1 MQRKCIFLQIMETKN
16 GKFQKQIYLLNHINA
31 NELTGRIIPSGMY
44 RPSAD
49 FYY

>member
-1 MQRKCIFLQIMETKN
+1 MRWALVLVNSLRN
-16 GKFQKQIYLLNHINA
+16 GKFQKQIYLLNDINA
-31 NELTGRIIPSGMY
+31 NELTGRIIPSGIY